1 MQNYKEELEKQI
13 QEIDALIA
21 QIDKN
26 ALKVKNLSKYGI
38 AISKSNGKDQ
48 YYWVDK
54 LTQKR
59 KYARVEEIGKLKKVA
74 QRDYEM
80 LLKKKLVKIRND
92 ILFFLKWSSVKI

>member
-21 QIDKN
+21 QIDN
-26 ALKVKNLSKYGI
+26 NTLKVKNLSKCGI

-54 LTQKR
+54 LTQNGSMR
-59 KYARVEEIGKLKKVA
+59 ES
-74 QRDYEM
+74 
-80 LLKKKLVKIRND
+80 KKLA
-92 ILFFLKWSSVKI
+92 S